1 MKHFFGDDLLLNNPS
16 SQMIYNHI
24 KIFSLYF
31 IFKLRFLLIFK
42 NLSTTTLKN
51 ILKAKIYK

>member
-24 KIFSLYF
+24 K
-31 IFKLRFLLIFK
+31 
-42 NLSTTTLKN
+42 TLP
-51 ILKAKIYK
+51 IVDYHCH